1 MKLAV
6 AFVFGLAG
14 GVAGALIVRSLEP
27 APTPVRVAGPERA
40 AAPAQDDA
48 ALQRMIATE
57 VQRQLSAAGPA
68 PSAASPERTAASR
81 SPEGEGPGEGAEAAP
96 AGQAIEEVIRGLKG
110 KKLVP
115 DDTDRLFE
123 WLTNHNDRISDVI
136 AAIQKEIA
144 LDPANPEL
152 QVALATAYIAELWN
166 NTPQGPQQG
175 IVWMKA
181 SAAYDAAIKLEP
193 EHWTARFGKAFGES
207 MAPEFLGMRPG
218 AIRQFEDLL
227 AIQKRKAPE
236 PHYASTYF
244 RLGTLYKDAGN
255 VEKARELWAE
265 GLRLFPDNEELKG
278 TIEASTKR

>member
-14 GVAGALIVRSLEP
+14 GLAGALVLRALDDRPQERAQAPQRAAPIDEAAIARIVAAELERQLPARAAAQESL
-27 APTPVRVAGPERA
+27 APERA
-40 AAPAQDDA
+40 AAP
-48 ALQRMIATE
+48 RK
-57 VQRQLSAAGPA
+57 S
-68 PSAASPERTAASR
+68 
-81 SPEGEGPGEGAEAAP
+81 EGVGHGEGAEP
-96 AGQAIEEVIRGLKG
+96 AEATAQPDIEEVVQKLRG

-115 DDTDRLFE
+115 ADTDALFE
-123 WLTNHNDRISDVI
+123 WLTNHPTRISAVI

-144 LDPANPEL
+144 ADPTNPEL
-152 QVALATAYIAELWN
+152 QVALATAYVAELWN

-193 EHWTARFGKAFGES
+193 EHWTARFGKAFGHS
-207 MAPEFLGMRPG
+207 MAPEFLGMRPE
-218 AIRQFEDLL
+218 AIRQFEELL

-278 TIEASTKR
+278 TIEASTKK

>member
-14 GVAGALIVRSLEP
+14 GVAGALIVRALEP
-27 APTPVRVAGPERA
+27 APTPVRVSGPERA
-40 AAPAQDDA
+40 AAPALDEA
-48 ALQRMIATE
+48 AVNRMVAVE
-57 VQRQLSAAGPA
+57 VQRQLAAAGPA
-68 PSAASPERTAASR
+68 PSAESPERAAAPR
-81 SPEGEGPGEGAEAAP
+81 RPEGEGPGEGEAAAP
-96 AGQAIEEVIRGLKG
+96 AGQAVEEVIRGLKG
-110 KKLVP
+110 RKLVP
-115 DDTDRLFE
+115 ADTDSLFE
-123 WLTNHNDRISDVI
+123 WLTNHQDRISDVI
-136 AAIQKEIA
+136 AAIRKEIA
-144 LDPANPEL
+144 ADPTNPEL
-152 QVALATAYIAELWN
+152 QVALATAYVAELWN

-181 SAAYDAAIKLEP
+181 SAAYDAAIKLDP

-218 AIRQFEDLL
+218 AIRQFEELL